1 MDGVTTYDN
10 VFASH
15 AYSGKAA
22 PYRPNEN
29 GIIYEAGPAS
39 SMTTTHDRTFTT
51 DSFPAKRNIPRN
63 EPETDKVPKS
73 TMKQDFDYKQATEKV
88 MPYLPPVGLS
98 DTFGNDK
105 VDLKS
110 TTKEAHVANDLKL
123 MEPVQNFKPIR
134 VYKQPSQV
142 MICETTTHSAFTGIP
157 SRPAKSCKPQT
168 RSNGI

>member
-1 MDGVTTYDN
+1 MGQLDVRGRGQGSQAHQRVLDHLLCEAGELQGQFCFELSSFNEFLQAKPVRPDSEGRRIIGNTSEPMDGVTTYDN

-88 MPYLPPVGLS
+88 MPYLPPGLS
-98 DTFGNDK
+98 
-105 VDLKS
+105 
-110 TTKEAHVANDLKL
+110 
-123 MEPVQNFKPIR
+123 NF
-134 VYKQPSQV
+134 
-142 MICETTTHSAFTGIP
+142 
-157 SRPAKSCKPQT
+157 
-168 RSNGI
+168 

>member
-1 MDGVTTYDN
+1 
-10 VFASH
+10 
-15 AYSGKAA
+15 
-22 PYRPNEN
+22 
-29 GIIYEAGPAS
+29 
-39 SMTTTHDRTFTT
+39 MTTTHDRTFTT

-88 MPYLPPVGLS
+88 MPYLPPGLILSLWTYSKTSYLVGLS

-123 MEPVQNFKPIR
+123 IEPVQNFKPIR
-134 VYKQPSQV
+134 VYQKPTEE
-142 MICETTTHSAFTGIP
+142 MICETTTHSAFTGTP